1 MAGLDPQAAL
11 DRTLAAARE
20 VTGAR
25 YAAVGVLNEERT
37 ELQEFLTLGMDEQT
51 RLAIGEWP
59 RGRGVLGVLIN
70 EPHPLRLS
78 HVGQHP
84 LSFGF
89 PEGHPAM
96 SSFLGVPILIEGVAS
111 GSLYVAEKQGG
122 EFTEADEE
130 AAVIL
135 ADWAASAIKN
145 ARRYHTF
152 ERPRVELEHTVR
164 GLDTTPDGAN
174 VIGNGTGLER
184 VLELIIERGR
194 ALIDARGTNE
204 GGVSTHEEK
213 LLREFAASAAG
224 AVAMAQTEESD
235 RLRGLMAATDA
246 ERSRWARE
254 LHDETLQGL
263 GALRLLLASARRRGD
278 PKQIELAVDEAV
290 GHVDQEIENLHAI
303 ISDLRPAALDEL
315 GLRPA
320 LEALLERRSEHGEL
334 TIASRL
340 VLPDPKAAEDRLE
353 PEIESTVYR
362 VVQEALTNIAKHAN
376 ARNARVAVTAS
387 GGAVLVEVQDD
398 GIGFAPDARGWGFG
412 LVGIRERVFLAGGT
426 VTIESGKRGSAR
438 TRRAPGPRARRH
450 RSATPRAAPVVV
462 RRARARRGLRFR
474 ACRGCDHVS
483 VSTCAL
489 RGGPCMRSQP
499 TWTQARSVHD
509 TRLTPTETILSER
522 SPP

>member
-1 MAGLDPQAAL
+1 
-11 DRTLAAARE
+11 
-20 VTGAR
+20 
-25 YAAVGVLNEERT
+25 
-37 ELQEFLTLGMDEQT
+37 
-51 RLAIGEWP
+51 
-59 RGRGVLGVLIN
+59 
-70 EPHPLRLS
+70 
-78 HVGQHP
+78 
-84 LSFGF
+84 
-89 PEGHPAM
+89 M

-254 LHDETLQGL
+254 LHDEDCRASGPCACCSPPPDAAETPSRSSSPWTRRL
-263 GALRLLLASARRRGD
+263 GTS
-278 PKQIELAVDEAV
+278 I
-290 GHVDQEIENLHAI
+290 
-303 ISDLRPAALDEL
+303 
-315 GLRPA
+315 
-320 LEALLERRSEHGEL
+320 RRS
-334 TIASRL
+334 
-340 VLPDPKAAEDRLE
+340 
-353 PEIESTVYR
+353 
-362 VVQEALTNIAKHAN
+362 
-376 ARNARVAVTAS
+376 
-387 GGAVLVEVQDD
+387 
-398 GIGFAPDARGWGFG
+398 
-412 LVGIRERVFLAGGT
+412 
-426 VTIESGKRGSAR
+426 R
-438 TRRAPGPRARRH
+438 T
-450 RSATPRAAPVVV
+450 
-462 RRARARRGLRFR
+462 
-474 ACRGCDHVS
+474 C
-483 VSTCAL
+483 
-489 RGGPCMRSQP
+489 
-499 TWTQARSVHD
+499 
-509 TRLTPTETILSER
+509 TRLSAICVRPR
-522 SPP
+522 STSLGCAPRSKRSSNAAANTAN